1 MNISEAALCL
11 VCLFN
16 VPSHQD
22 GAGVWGGAL
31 PQRPHSH
38 AVFRHV
44 FQFGKFQKVVL
55 VGGGGGLHHYEQPR
69 EGSPALGQSGRH
81 DRVLNGPFLSLLTVD
96 FPLLVNLETGVM
108 NATQFRGA

>member
-55 VGGGGGLHHYEQPR
+55 VGGGVAYTTMSNPGKGVLHLDKV
-69 EGSPALGQSGRH
+69 GAM
-81 DRVLNGPFLSLLTVD
+81 TVC
-96 FPLLVNLETGVM
+96 
-108 NATQFRGA
+108 